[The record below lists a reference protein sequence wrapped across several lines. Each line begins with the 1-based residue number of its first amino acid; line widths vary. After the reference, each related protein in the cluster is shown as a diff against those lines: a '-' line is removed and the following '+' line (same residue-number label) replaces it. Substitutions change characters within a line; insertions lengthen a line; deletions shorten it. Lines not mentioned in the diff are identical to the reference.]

1 MQVKFIGRKYV
12 KICKFLI
19 HFTKVFKK
27 NADKYHVRK
36 TQGTKMIKRY
46 CIDSSNVSNTA
57 EMIMRSA
64 KKRRAMAIAAAKS
77 INSDIGLT
85 NKLVAIK

>member
-1 MQVKFIGRKYV
+1 MHFI
-12 KICKFLI
+12 
-19 HFTKVFKK
+19 KVLK
-27 NADKYHVRK
+27 NYADKYHVRK

-46 CIDSSNVSNTA
+46 SIDSSNVSNTA
-57 EMIMRSA
+57 DMIMKSA
-64 KKRRAMAIAAAKS
+64 QKRRAMAIAAAKS